1 VPTPSR
7 PDRAPARLV
16 VLVSG
21 GGTNLQA
28 LLDATDDPA
37 YGAEVVA
44 VGADR
49 DGIEGLA
56 RAERRGIPTFVERV
70 ADHPTREAWD
80 AALTKACAAH
90 SPDLVVLAGFMKLVG
105 PAFLGRFPGRVVNT
119 HPALC
124 PAFPGTNGPG
134 DALDYGVKVTG
145 STLFVVDAGVDT
157 GPIVAQAT
165 VPVEDDDDVA
175 TLHERIKTAERRM
188 LVDAVGR
195 IAREGLRVDGRRVR
209 FGQPSSVE

>member
-1 VPTPSR
+1 V
-7 PDRAPARLV
+7 
-16 VLVSG
+16 
-21 GGTNLQA
+21 
-28 LLDATDDPA
+28 
-37 YGAEVVA
+37 
-44 VGADR
+44 
-49 DGIEGLA
+49 
-56 RAERRGIPTFVERV
+56 PTFVLRLRDFAER
-70 ADHPTREAWD
+70 PAWD
-80 AALTKACAAH
+80 AALTEAVAAH
-90 SPDLVVLAGFMKLVG
+90 EPDLVVLAGFMKLVG

-145 STLFVVDAGVDT
+145 ATLFVVDAGVDT

>member
-1 VPTPSR
+1 M
-7 PDRAPARLV
+7 RLV

-21 GGTNLQA
+21 SGTNLQA
-28 LLDATDDPA
+28 LLDACADPD

-56 RAERRGIPTFVERV
+56 RASRAGIPTFVCRV
-70 ADHPTREAWD
+70 GDHDSREDWDTALADSV
-80 AALTKACAAH
+80 AAYE
-90 SPDLVVLAGFMKLVG
+90 PDLVVSAGFMKLVG
-105 PAFLGRFPGRVVNT
+105 GGFLERFAMVNT

-124 PAFPGTNGPG
+124 PSFPGMHGPR

-145 STLFVVDAGVDT
+145 ATLFVVDGGVDT

-175 TLHERIKTAERRM
+175 SLHERIKVAERAM

-195 IAREGLRVDGRRVR
+195 MAREGWTLDGRRVR
-209 FGQPSSVE
+209 IG